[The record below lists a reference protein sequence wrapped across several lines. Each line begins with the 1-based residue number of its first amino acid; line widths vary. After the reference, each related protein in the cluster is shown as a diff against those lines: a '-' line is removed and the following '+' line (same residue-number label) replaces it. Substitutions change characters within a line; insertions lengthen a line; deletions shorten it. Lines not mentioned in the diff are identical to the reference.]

1 MLKCMKVTNVVE
13 GLHSQP
19 THQLGTS
26 VSLQAHCKAQDQY
39 LCPDLTL
46 KLSQFLQ
53 GGQRPDFGVGVCCLF
68 SHVKLCATLWTAACQ
83 SGWHYFLP
91 VI

>member
-26 VSLQAHCKAQDQY
+26 VSLQAHYKAQDQY
-39 LCPDLTL
+39 FCPDLTL
-46 KLSQFLQ
+46 KLCQFLQ

-68 SHVKLCATLWTAACQ
+68 KSCQTL
-83 SGWHYFLP
+83 
-91 VI
+91 